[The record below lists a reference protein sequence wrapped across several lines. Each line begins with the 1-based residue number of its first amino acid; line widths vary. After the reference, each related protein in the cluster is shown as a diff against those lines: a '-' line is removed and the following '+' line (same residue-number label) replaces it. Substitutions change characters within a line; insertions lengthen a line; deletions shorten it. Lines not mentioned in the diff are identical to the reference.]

1 MIMHLSISKNKVMV
15 AAFAAILAPVNAA
28 QASTLTY
35 ESTVDFKKTNFETQI
50 SLPKFDSSLGNLES
64 VLFELSANVQGS
76 VELENRDAQAAL
88 VTGNLAA
95 EIGLKK
101 PDNSLLLV
109 ALPTASVEQK
119 LNKYDGKLDFDGTSG
134 VKLTDISNT
143 KEESALLTIP
153 NDFTPFVCDGS
164 FNLLVEAIGNSTAT
178 GAGNLLA
185 GFETYA
191 GATVAVSY
199 TYAKK
204 DEPTPRK
211 KVPESSVPTTIL
223 IGLAATMV
231 LTKSKIRFI

>member
-1 MIMHLSISKNKVMV
+1 MHLSISKNQVMV
-15 AAFAAILAPVNAA
+15 AAFAAILAPMNAA
-28 QASTLTY
+28 RATTLTY
-35 ESTVDFKKTNFETQI
+35 ESTVDLEKTNFEKQI
-50 SLPKFDSSLGNLES
+50 SLPKFDSSLGDLES
-64 VLFELSANVQGS
+64 VLFELNGNVQGS
-76 VELENRDAQAAL
+76 VELENRDAQTAF

-95 EIGLKK
+95 EISLKK

-119 LNKYDGKLDFDGTSG
+119 LNKYDGTSDFNGTSG
-134 VKLTDISNT
+134 VTLTDISNT
-143 KEESALLTIP
+143 KSESELLTIP
-153 NDFTPFVCDGS
+153 NDFTPFIGDGS

-204 DEPTPRK
+204 DEPARRK
-211 KVPESSVPTTIL
+211 KVPESGVPATIL

>member
-1 MIMHLSISKNKVMV
+1 MHLSISKNKVMV
-15 AAFAAILAPVNAA
+15 AAFAAILAPINAA
-28 QASTLTY
+28 QATTLTY
-35 ESTVDFKKTNFETQI
+35 ESTVDLEKTNFEKQI
-50 SLPKFDSSLGNLES
+50 SLPQFDSSLGDLES
-64 VLFELSANVQGS
+64 VLFELSGNVQGS

-95 EIGLKK
+95 EIGLKR
-101 PDNSLLLV
+101 PDDSLLLL

-134 VKLTDISNT
+134 VTLTDISNT
-143 KEESALLTIP
+143 KKESKSLTIP
-153 NDFTPFVCDGS
+153 DNFTPFIGDGS

-204 DEPTPRK
+204 EEPKRR
-211 KVPESSVPTTIL
+211 KVPESGVPATIFV
-223 IGLAATMV
+223 GLAATMV
-231 LTKSKIRFI
+231 LTKSKVRFI

>member
-1 MIMHLSISKNKVMV
+1 MHLSISKNKVMV
-15 AAFAAILAPVNAA
+15 AAFAAILAPINAA

-35 ESTVDFKKTNFETQI
+35 KSTVDLEKTNFEKQI
-50 SLPKFDSSLGNLES
+50 FLPKFDSSLGNLES
-64 VLFELSANVQGS
+64 VLFELNANVQGS

-119 LNKYDGKLDFDGTSG
+119 LNKYDETLDFDGTSG

-153 NDFTPFVCDGS
+153 NDFTPFVGDGS
-164 FNLLVEAIGNSTAT
+164 FNLLVEAIGNSKAT

-211 KVPESSVPTTIL
+211 KVPESGVSATIL

-231 LTKSKIRFI
+231 LTKSKIRFF

>member
-1 MIMHLSISKNKVMV
+1 MHLSISKNKVMV
-15 AAFAAILAPVNAA
+15 AAFAAILAPLNAA

-35 ESTVDFKKTNFETQI
+35 ESTVDLEKTNFETQI

-119 LNKYDGKLDFDGTSG
+119 LNKYDGTLDFDGTSG

-143 KEESALLTIP
+143 KEESTLLTIP
-153 NDFTPFVCDGS
+153 NDFTPFVGDGS

-211 KVPESSVPTTIL
+211 KVPESGVSATIL

-231 LTKSKIRFI
+231 LTKSKIRFS

>member
-1 MIMHLSISKNKVMV
+1 MHLSISKNKVMV
-15 AAFAAILAPVNAA
+15 AAFAAILVPINAA
-28 QASTLTY
+28 QATTLTY
-35 ESTVDFKKTNFETQI
+35 ESTVDLEKTNFEKQI
-50 SLPKFDSSLGNLES
+50 SLPQFDSSLGDLES
-64 VLFELSANVQGS
+64 VLFELSGNVQGS

-95 EIGLKK
+95 EISLKQ

-119 LNKYDGKLDFDGTSG
+119 LNKYDGTLDFDGTSG
-134 VKLTDISNT
+134 VTLTDISNT
-143 KEESALLTIP
+143 KKESTSLTIP
-153 NDFTPFVCDGS
+153 DNFTPFVGDGS

-191 GATVAVSY
+191 GATIAVSY

-204 DEPTPRK
+204 EEPKRR
-211 KVPESSVPTTIL
+211 KVPESGVPATIFV
-223 IGLAATMV
+223 GLAATMV
-231 LTKSKIRFI
+231 LTKSKVRFI

>member
-15 AAFAAILAPVNAA
+15 AAFAAILAPITAA

-35 ESTVDFKKTNFETQI
+35 ESAVDLEKTNFETQI

-119 LNKYDGKLDFDGTSG
+119 LNKYDGTLDFDGTSG

-143 KEESALLTIP
+143 KEESTLLTIP
-153 NDFTPFVCDGS
+153 NDFTPFVGDGS

-204 DEPTPRK
+204 DEPKPRK
-211 KVPESSVPTTIL
+211 KVPESGVSATML

-231 LTKSKIRFI
+231 LTKSKIRFS

>member
-1 MIMHLSISKNKVMV
+1 MHLSISRNKVMV
-15 AAFAAILAPVNAA
+15 AAFAAILAPINAA

-35 ESTVDFKKTNFETQI
+35 ESTVDLEKTNFEKQI
-50 SLPKFDSSLGNLES
+50 SLPKFDSSLGDLES

-95 EIGLKK
+95 EIGLKR

-119 LNKYDGKLDFDGTSG
+119 LNKYDGILDFQGDSG

-143 KEESALLTIP
+143 QEESKLLTIP
-153 NDFTPFVCDGS
+153 NDFRPFIGDGS

-199 TYAKK
+199 TYAKR
-204 DEPTPRK
+204 DEPTPRR
-211 KVPESSVPTTIL
+211 KVPESGLPATIL